1 MKSNGIPS
9 GAPTRQIISIKV
21 PRSIGR
27 CRTVLASCLQA
38 AEVNSRTKQISGLMF
53 MLMIRLNCSDAG
65 VWMILDE
72 ELSSPL
78 APVVLASVQSR
89 AAISLVKMGMIRLL
103 SSCFELELL

>member
-1 MKSNGIPS
+1 MH
-9 GAPTRQIISIKV
+9 
-21 PRSIGR
+21 
-27 CRTVLASCLQA
+27 ASCLRA

-89 AAISLVKMGMIRLL
+89 AAISLEEMKINRLL